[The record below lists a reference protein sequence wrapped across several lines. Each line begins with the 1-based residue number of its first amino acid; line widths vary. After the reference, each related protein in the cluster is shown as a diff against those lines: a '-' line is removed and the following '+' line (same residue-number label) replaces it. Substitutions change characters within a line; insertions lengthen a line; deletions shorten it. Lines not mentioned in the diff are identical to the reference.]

1 MTDIE
6 LHEHSALKDYERGTQ
21 TWVGQ
26 VGHWHAT
33 EDGRGRA
40 WIKGAVTECPY
51 VAQVRVR

>member
-1 MTDIE
+1 MIDAE
-6 LHEHSALKDYERGTQ
+6 VHAGLKDYERGTQ

-40 WIKGAVTECPY
+40 WVKGAVTECPY